1 MILMSQ
7 WWTHIVGSVKQ
18 NVAVVEIVGFEMM
31 IEFGIIEFYFD
42 NYEFEYDIN
51 WIGFNVQWIFSL
63 IFPIILSKLH
73 FDCVIYYFVLTIVKL
88 YVFFHLNLFNGVKLL
103 N

>member
-51 WIGFNVQWIFSL
+51 
-63 IFPIILSKLH
+63 
-73 FDCVIYYFVLTIVKL
+73 
-88 YVFFHLNLFNGVKLL
+88 
-103 N
+103 